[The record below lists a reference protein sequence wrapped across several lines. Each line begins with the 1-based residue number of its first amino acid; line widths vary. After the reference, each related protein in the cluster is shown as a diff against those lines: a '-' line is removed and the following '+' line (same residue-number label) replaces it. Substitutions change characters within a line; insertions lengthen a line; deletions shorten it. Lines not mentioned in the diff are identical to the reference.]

1 MGITL
6 FLAHKK
12 IFQNKLS
19 EIVNNKLK
27 MLVVLI
33 VLRKDTQGLCALN
46 KTQPSQFKQ
55 KSNTTKFLS
64 QEYRQWL
71 FASEYFKLQAS
82 TLIQKAMNEYNYKEL
97 TEGITKQEAEYLNT
111 KIEDKTLETMTLVN
125 SKDVCADAVKNA
137 NINNI
142 KEVQTQLTNIL
153 TSNDNIYEKSH

>member
-46 KTQPSQFKQ
+46 KTQPSQFKH
-55 KSNTTKFLS
+55 KSNTTK
-64 QEYRQWL
+64 
-71 FASEYFKLQAS
+71 
-82 TLIQKAMNEYNYKEL
+82 
-97 TEGITKQEAEYLNT
+97 
-111 KIEDKTLETMTLVN
+111 
-125 SKDVCADAVKNA
+125 
-137 NINNI
+137 
-142 KEVQTQLTNIL
+142 
-153 TSNDNIYEKSH
+153 

>member
-46 KTQPSQFKQ
+46 KTQPSQFKH
-55 KSNTTKFLS
+55 KSNTTS
-64 QEYRQWL
+64 H
-71 FASEYFKLQAS
+71 
-82 TLIQKAMNEYNYKEL
+82 
-97 TEGITKQEAEYLNT
+97 
-111 KIEDKTLETMTLVN
+111 LV
-125 SKDVCADAVKNA
+125 K
-137 NINNI
+137 NINNGCSQ
-142 KEVQTQLTNIL
+142 VNTL
-153 TSNDNIYEKSH
+153 SHKLPLSFKKQ